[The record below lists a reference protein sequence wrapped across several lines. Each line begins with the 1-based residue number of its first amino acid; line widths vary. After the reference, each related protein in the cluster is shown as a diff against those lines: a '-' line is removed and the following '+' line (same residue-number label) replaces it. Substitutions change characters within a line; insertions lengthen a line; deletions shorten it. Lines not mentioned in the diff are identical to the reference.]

1 MEKKTKSKSRI
12 DQASPS
18 VTVSC
23 DSELVV
29 GVVLGLAADGR
40 DLERGR
46 DVPGE
51 QRSRRYDDES
61 SPGRSRSVA
70 SEDGG
75 DERDRETA
83 RESHRLGQSFPRSPA
98 AVGRRSRQML
108 RHRTAHL
115 YGSADGPDRL
125 LVSVRAAGWLSASR
139 WSAHGRALH
148 VQRTVRGRGRG
159 RSLRGYGRV
168 LSQPGRRT
176 SALLHAYGES
186 IRFIGSFILRL
197 KKGLNL
203 AKSFYERSGYFII
216 IK

>member
-1 MEKKTKSKSRI
+1 M
-12 DQASPS
+12 
-18 VTVSC
+18 SC

-75 DERDRETA
+75 DERDRETV

-98 AVGRRSRQML
+98 AVGRRSRRQML

-148 VQRTVRGRGRG
+148 VQRAVCGRGRG

-168 LSQPGRRT
+168 LSQSGRRT

-186 IRFIGSFILRL
+186 IRFIEYFAIEKKVEFSEIVLREIRLFYYNTLYDRKRGGFFSNISFPLR
-197 KKGLNL
+197 
-203 AKSFYERSGYFII
+203 
-216 IK
+216 

>member
-1 MEKKTKSKSRI
+1 M
-12 DQASPS
+12 P
-18 VTVSC
+18 C

-75 DERDRETA
+75 DERDRETV
-83 RESHRLGQSFPRSPA
+83 RQSHRLGQSFPRSPA
-98 AVGRRSRQML
+98 VGRRSRRSQML
-108 RHRTAHL
+108 RHRPAHL
-115 YGSADGPDRL
+115 HGSADGPDRL

-139 WSAHGRALH
+139 WSTNGRALH
-148 VQRTVRGRGRG
+148 VQRALRGRGRG

-168 LSQPGRRT
+168 LSQLGRRT

-186 IRFIGSFILRL
+186 IRII
-197 KKGLNL
+197 
-203 AKSFYERSGYFII
+203 EYFAIQE
-216 IK
+216 